1 LTEIIKQQAPNL
13 LTRAETDRLVNRVKQ
28 EQAGLVE
35 ELVPKIVS
43 LGEIQKVL
51 QALLREKVS
60 IRNMEAILETI
71 ADTAARNKDPD
82 LLTEKVRERLGATI
96 CQTLTRSDGDLYVLT
111 FDPAIEQQIT
121 SAVRTVDDKSAL
133 VLEPRVAEQVLRR
146 LAGEVERM
154 MASNHMPV
162 LLCSPTLRRHVRRF
176 TERLV
181 PQLSVLSLSEIPP
194 NVSLKSFGM
203 VAA

>member
-1 LTEIIKQQAPNL
+1 
-13 LTRAETDRLVNRVKQ
+13 
-28 EQAGLVE
+28 
-35 ELVPKIVS
+35 
-43 LGEIQKVL
+43 
-51 QALLREKVS
+51 
-60 IRNMEAILETI
+60 
-71 ADTAARNKDPD
+71 
-82 LLTEKVRERLGATI
+82 
-96 CQTLTRSDGDLYVLT
+96 
-111 FDPAIEQQIT
+111 
-121 SAVRTVDDKSAL
+121 
-133 VLEPRVAEQVLRR
+133 
-146 LAGEVERM
+146 M